1 MIKESISAFDNFWEI
16 LALETDK
23 KQQVENYRTENTT
36 GKY

>member
-1 MIKESISAFDNFWEI
+1 VMSLTKPGEI
-16 LALETDK
+16 YFETDK